1 MILEFKLTRRYF
13 MIINPLRSPIELA
26 VFKLN
31 VRRKIIRDKMFLKSL
46 SSKVNKMTDKQK
58 QSKLFKY
65 QKNKYKI
72 DECIAEVSKEIKRR
86 EEQLK
91 LLNAVQFVTWL

>member
-1 MILEFKLTRRYF
+1 

-26 VFKLN
+26 IFKLN
-31 VRRKIIRDKMFLKSL
+31 VKRKLIRDRIFLKQL
-46 SSKVNKMTDKQK
+46 SAKFSKMTDKQK
-58 QSKLFKY
+58 QNKIFKY
-65 QKNKYKI
+65 QKKKYKI
-72 DECIAEVSKEIKRR
+72 DECIAEVEKEIKRR

>member
-1 MILEFKLTRRYF
+1 

-31 VRRKIIRDKMFLKSL
+31 VKRKIIRDKIFLNKL
-46 SSKVNKMTDKQK
+46 STKINKMTDRQK
-58 QSKLFKY
+58 QNKLFKY
-65 QKNKYKI
+65 QKKKYKI
-72 DECIAEVSKEIKRR
+72 EECIAEVKKEIERR

>member
-1 MILEFKLTRRYF
+1 
-13 MIINPLRSPIELA
+13 MIINPLRSPIELSI
-26 VFKLN
+26 FKLN
-31 VRRKIIRDKMFLKSL
+31 VRRKLIRDKIFLKSL

-65 QKNKYKI
+65 QKKKYKI
-72 DECIAEVSKEIKRR
+72 DECIAEVEKEIKRR

-91 LLNAVQFVTWL
+91 LLNAVQFVTWI

>member
-1 MILEFKLTRRYF
+1 

-26 VFKLN
+26 IFKLN
-31 VRRKIIRDKMFLKSL
+31 VRRKLIRDKIFLKSL

-65 QKNKYKI
+65 QKKKYKI
-72 DECIAEVSKEIKRR
+72 DECILEVKKEIERR
-86 EEQLK
+86 EKQLDM
-91 LLNAVQFVTWL
+91 LRAIQFVTWL

>member
-1 MILEFKLTRRYF
+1 

-26 VFKLN
+26 IFKLN
-31 VRRKIIRDKMFLKSL
+31 VKRKIIRDKMFLKKL
-46 SSKVNKMTDKQK
+46 SAKINNMTDKQK
-58 QSKLFKY
+58 QNKLFKY
-65 QKNKYKI
+65 QKKTYKI
-72 DECIAEVSKEIKRR
+72 EECIAEVKKEIERR

>member
-1 MILEFKLTRRYF
+1 

-31 VRRKIIRDKMFLKSL
+31 VKRKIIRDKMFLKKL
-46 SSKVNKMTDKQK
+46 SAKINKMTDKQK
-58 QSKLFKY
+58 QNKVFKY

-72 DECIAEVSKEIKRR
+72 EECILEVKKEIERR
-86 EEQLK
+86 EKQLN
-91 LLNAVQFVTWL
+91 LLNAVLFVTWL

>member
-1 MILEFKLTRRYF
+1 

-26 VFKLN
+26 IFKLN
-31 VRRKIIRDKMFLKSL
+31 VRRKLIRDKIFLKSL

-65 QKNKYKI
+65 QKKKYKI
-72 DECIAEVSKEIKRR
+72 EQCIAEVKKEIDRR

-91 LLNAVQFVTWL
+91 LLNAVQFVTWF

>member
-1 MILEFKLTRRYF
+1 

-31 VRRKIIRDKMFLKSL
+31 VKRKIIRDKIFLKSL
-46 SSKVNKMTDKQK
+46 SSKINKMTDKQK

-72 DECIAEVSKEIKRR
+72 EECILEVKKEIERR
-86 EEQLK
+86 EKQLDM
-91 LLNAVQFVTWL
+91 LRAIQFVTWL

>member
-1 MILEFKLTRRYF
+1 

-31 VRRKIIRDKMFLKSL
+31 VKRKIIRDKMFLKSL

-58 QSKLFKY
+58 QKKVFKY

-72 DECIAEVSKEIKRR
+72 EECILEVKKEIERR
-86 EEQLK
+86 EKQLN
-91 LLNAVQFVTWL
+91 LLNAVQFVT

>member
-1 MILEFKLTRRYF
+1 

-26 VFKLN
+26 IFKLN
-31 VRRKIIRDKMFLKSL
+31 VRRKLIRDKIFLKSL

-65 QKNKYKI
+65 QKKKYKI
-72 DECIAEVSKEIKRR
+72 EECIAEVKKEIDRR

-91 LLNAVQFVTWL
+91 LLNAVQFVTWF

>member
-1 MILEFKLTRRYF
+1 

-26 VFKLN
+26 IFKLN
-31 VRRKIIRDKMFLKSL
+31 VRRKIIRDKMFFKKLLAKI
-46 SSKVNKMTDKQK
+46 NKMTDKQK

-65 QKNKYKI
+65 QKKKYKI
-72 DECIAEVSKEIKRR
+72 EECIAEVKKEIERR

-91 LLNAVQFVTWL
+91 L

>member
-1 MILEFKLTRRYF
+1 
-13 MIINPLRSPIELA
+13 MIINPLRSPIELSI
-26 VFKLN
+26 FKLN
-31 VRRKIIRDKMFLKSL
+31 VRRKLIRDKIFLKSL

-72 DECIAEVSKEIKRR
+72 DECILEVEKEIKRR
-86 EEQLK
+86 EKQLDM
-91 LLNAVQFVTWL
+91 LRAIQFVTWL

>member
-1 MILEFKLTRRYF
+1 

-72 DECIAEVSKEIKRR
+72 EECISEVKKEIARR

>member
-1 MILEFKLTRRYF
+1 

-26 VFKLN
+26 IFKLN
-31 VRRKIIRDKMFLKSL
+31 VRRKIIRDKMFFKKLLAKI
-46 SSKVNKMTDKQK
+46 NKMTDKQK

-65 QKNKYKI
+65 QKKKYKI
-72 DECIAEVSKEIKRR
+72 EECIAEVKKEIERR

-91 LLNAVQFVTWL
+91 LLNAVQFVTWI

>member
-1 MILEFKLTRRYF
+1 

-31 VRRKIIRDKMFLKSL
+31 VKRKIIRDKMFLKKL
-46 SSKVNKMTDKQK
+46 SAKINKITDSQK
-58 QSKLFKY
+58 QNKLFKY
-65 QKNKYKI
+65 QKKKYKI
-72 DECIAEVSKEIKRR
+72 DECIEKEKKEIERR

>member
-1 MILEFKLTRRYF
+1 

-26 VFKLN
+26 IFKLN
-31 VRRKIIRDKMFLKSL
+31 VKRKLIRDRIFLKQL
-46 SSKVNKMTDKQK
+46 SAKFSKMTDKQK
-58 QSKLFKY
+58 QNKIFKY

-72 DECIAEVSKEIKRR
+72 EECIAEVEKEIKRR

-91 LLNAVQFVTWL
+91 LLNAVQFVTWF

>member
-1 MILEFKLTRRYF
+1 

-31 VRRKIIRDKMFLKSL
+31 VKRKIIRDKIFLNKL
-46 SSKVNKMTDKQK
+46 STKINKMTDRQK
-58 QSKLFKY
+58 QNKLFKY
-65 QKNKYKI
+65 QKKKYKI
-72 DECIAEVSKEIKRR
+72 AECIAEVKKEIERR

>member
-1 MILEFKLTRRYF
+1 

-26 VFKLN
+26 IFKLN

>member
-1 MILEFKLTRRYF
+1 

-31 VRRKIIRDKMFLKSL
+31 VKRKIIRDKIFLKKL
-46 SSKVNKMTDKQK
+46 SAKFSKMTDKQNQNK
-58 QSKLFKY
+58 IFKY

-72 DECIAEVSKEIKRR
+72 EECIAEVKKEIVRR
-86 EEQLK
+86 EEQLN
-91 LLNAVQFVTWL
+91 LLNAVQFVTWF

>member
-1 MILEFKLTRRYF
+1 

-26 VFKLN
+26 IFKLN
-31 VRRKIIRDKMFLKSL
+31 VRRKIIRDKMFLKKL
-46 SSKVNKMTDKQK
+46 LAKINKMTDKQK

-72 DECIAEVSKEIKRR
+72 EECITEVKKEIERR
-86 EEQLK
+86 GEQLK

>member
-1 MILEFKLTRRYF
+1 
-13 MIINPLRSPIELA
+13 MIINPLRSPIELSI
-26 VFKLN
+26 FKLN
-31 VRRKIIRDKMFLKSL
+31 VRRKLIRDKIFLKSL

-72 DECIAEVSKEIKRR
+72 DECIAEVEKEIKRR
-86 EEQLK
+86 EKQLDM
-91 LLNAVQFVTWL
+91 LRAIQFVTWL

>member
-1 MILEFKLTRRYF
+1 

-26 VFKLN
+26 IFKLN
-31 VRRKIIRDKMFLKSL
+31 VRRKIIRDKMFFKKLLAKI
-46 SSKVNKMTDKQK
+46 NKMTDKQK

-65 QKNKYKI
+65 QKKKYKI
-72 DECIAEVSKEIKRR
+72 EECIAEVKKEIERR

>member
-1 MILEFKLTRRYF
+1 

-31 VRRKIIRDKMFLKSL
+31 VRRKIIRDKIFLKSL

-72 DECIAEVSKEIKRR
+72 EECILEVKKEIKRR

>member
-1 MILEFKLTRRYF
+1 

-26 VFKLN
+26 IFKLN
-31 VRRKIIRDKMFLKSL
+31 VKRKIIRDKIFLKSL

-72 DECIAEVSKEIKRR
+72 EECILEVKKEIERR
-86 EEQLK
+86 EKQLN
-91 LLNAVQFVTWL
+91 LLNAVQFVTWF

>member
-1 MILEFKLTRRYF
+1 

-31 VRRKIIRDKMFLKSL
+31 VKRKIIRDKIFLKL
-46 SSKVNKMTDKQK
+46 LYSKVNKMTDKQK

-72 DECIAEVSKEIKRR
+72 DECIAKVEKEIKRR